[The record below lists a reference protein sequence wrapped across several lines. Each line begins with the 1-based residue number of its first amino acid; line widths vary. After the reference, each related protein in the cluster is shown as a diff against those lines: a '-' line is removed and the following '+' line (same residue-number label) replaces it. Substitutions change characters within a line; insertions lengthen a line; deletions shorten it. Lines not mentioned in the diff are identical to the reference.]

1 MTQLRELFGERL
13 AEPETALELIVA
25 LGLPAGD
32 TPG

>member
-1 MTQLRELFGERL
+1 MTQLRELFGDRL
-13 AEPETALELIVA
+13 TEPETALELIVA